1 MHLEEHRLSKH
12 HVLKLR
18 FMTILIRKYYNQPIA
33 FDDRRIWPQKE
44 KPKRELRKEDLQNP
58 NQDLRQ
64 NQSLDLRQNQ
74 SLDLSQNLKETKS
87 HLVDMQ
93 LAFLAEQKLLN
104 RFLVKSKSLQVK

>member
-1 MHLEEHRLSKH
+1 
-12 HVLKLR
+12 
-18 FMTILIRKYYNQPIA
+18 MTILIRKYYNQPVA
-33 FDDRRIWPQKE
+33 FDHRRIWPQKE
-44 KPKRELRKEDLQNP
+44 KQKRELRKEELQNP

-64 NQSLDLRQNQ
+64 NQSQDLRQNQ
-74 SLDLSQNLKETKS
+74 SQDLRQSQNLKETKS

>member
-1 MHLEEHRLSKH
+1 MALSYSPIEIRGST
-12 HVLKLR
+12 VLKLG
-18 FMTILIRKYYNQPIA
+18 FMTILIRKYYNQPVT

-44 KPKRELRKEDLQNP
+44 KQKRELRKEELQNP

-64 NQSLDLRQNQ
+64 NQSQDLRKNQ
-74 SLDLSQNLKETKS
+74 SQNLKETKS